1 MGSTKMGQCIHGLKR
16 WSGLLFGGW
25 LALMPVFSHA
35 QEQSFQLQ
43 TEASLT
49 LSISQEAEE
58 AIDRAQRW
66 LAVQTAASNRI
77 DRLLCDYALTTPD
90 APPFRIARCDIT
102 PLEFAMPPPAP
113 SACYTNLTAAVE
125 SYRTQP
131 KQLFALQRD
140 IPTENPPP
148 NWREA
153 IALAIINTQKI
164 TPAGGHWNASSEDT
178 LWAILALRA
187 LLNESHPIQ
196 LAE

>member
-1 MGSTKMGQCIHGLKR
+1 MSQRIQGFKR
-16 WSGLLFGGW
+16 WGGLLLGGW
-25 LALMPVFSHA
+25 LILLPMLAHS

-43 TEASLT
+43 TEALLT

-66 LAVQTAASNRI
+66 LAAQSAASNRI
-77 DRLLCDYALTTPD
+77 ERLLCDYALTTPD

-102 PLEFAMPPPAP
+102 PLEFEMPPPVSP
-113 SACYTNLTAAVE
+113 TCYTNLTVALE
-125 SYRTQP
+125 SYRAQP